1 MTPAELKSLEVEST
15 KTIDLKRF
23 VPATDID
30 PLFFDSP
37 YYLYPSGKT
46 AAETFKVICA
56 AMTDAGVAGI
66 GTLTLARRERQV
78 LVRPRDGGMVLITL
92 RASDEVRAAE
102 FGDVAD
108 DADPEMVDIAGVIIH
123 SGAWALSTRPRSA
136 TDIRMPC
143 GI

>member
-1 MTPAELKSLEVEST
+1 MKGLDIGGDQFVTVTPAELKSLEVEST

-78 LVRPRDGGMVLITL
+78 SVRPRDGGMVLITL

-108 DADPEMVDIAGVIIH
+108 DADPEMGK
-123 SGAWALSTRPRSA
+123 WSTSRA
-136 TDIRMPC
+136 
-143 GI
+143 